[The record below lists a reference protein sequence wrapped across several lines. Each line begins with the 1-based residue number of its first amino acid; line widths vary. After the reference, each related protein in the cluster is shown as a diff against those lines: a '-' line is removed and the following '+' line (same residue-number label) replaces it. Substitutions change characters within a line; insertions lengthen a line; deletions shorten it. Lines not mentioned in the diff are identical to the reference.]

1 MAQLLSGIKIATK
14 VEERPDSNRRV
25 LIKKGPVD
33 TSLKELEDNYQTKSE
48 WKMIEDGGVISI
60 PVLRMQ
66 NPPAPDSSGQLFLQ
80 EMPSR
85 EI

>member
-14 VEERPDSNRRV
+14 EPPDSNRRV

-33 TSLKELEDNYQTKSE
+33 TSLKELEDNYQSKPE
-48 WKMIEDGGVISI
+48 WNMIEDGGMLSI

-85 EI
+85 EN

>member
-1 MAQLLSGIKIATK
+1 M
-14 VEERPDSNRRV
+14 

-33 TSLKELEDNYQTKSE
+33 TSLKELEDNYQSKPE
-48 WKMIEDGGVISI
+48 WNMIEDGGVLSI

-80 EMPSR
+80 EMLSR
-85 EI
+85 EN